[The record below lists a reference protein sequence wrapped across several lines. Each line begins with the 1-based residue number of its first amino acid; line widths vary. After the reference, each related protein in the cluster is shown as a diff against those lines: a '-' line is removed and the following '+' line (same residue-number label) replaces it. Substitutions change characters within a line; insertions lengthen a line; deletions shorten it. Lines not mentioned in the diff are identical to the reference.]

1 MISRATPGAR
11 ALPAWAVSGRA
22 AGVPAARR
30 LLQLGPV
37 AAALGALTLTRPAAA
52 QSPAG
57 AAPAPAEPAAA
68 PAPPAADAA
77 PAPRVLVVRV
87 EPGASGLEPAAV
99 RAAIARELGVEVVE
113 APVDGALGVLTV
125 RFDAADGLEM
135 AFEKRDTG
143 RSVERSLRV
152 PPDPARRLEAV
163 ALLAGN
169 LARDEAGDLVA
180 ALYAAEEARRVA
192 AERDAAAKAA
202 AEQAAAERA
211 RQARAAAAAPVVLG
225 AEEPATAPASGGRV
239 ERITGEVER
248 AIDAALAAD
257 LPELEL
263 DPVQAGVA
271 PGIAIYPEATG
282 RRFHAVFTL
291 FYGRQGGVDGM
302 AAAAIAQTTLGV
314 TRGATGAGIW
324 QGTGPVVGAAGAG
337 IGQLGRGPLRGVE
350 AAGILNLRSG
360 VVEGAEVAGILNRS
374 TGLVGAE
381 VAAAVNLAD
390 GDLVG
395 MQVAG
400 LVNVVEGELVGAQA
414 AGLVNVAR
422 EPATG
427 VMAAGLVNLA
437 RAPAAAPPE
446 GGAAAPR
453 VQAWRFAG
461 LANVG
466 TTALDGALIA
476 GLGNVAGELDGAAIA
491 GLGSRVGDL
500 DGAEIGGVASVAR
513 DLEGLQLA
521 TVNVARDVDGA
532 QIGVVNVARRVRGA
546 QIGLVNVSREIRGAP
561 VGLVNI
567 TRGGP
572 RLVVWHEHAVAR
584 DPQNLVG
591 GLDLAV
597 KTHIGPLYTQV
608 GFGGDAV
615 ARTWDATG
623 GLGLH
628 LEVEPVFFEVDALYR
643 GDWDARASNEN
654 DAQAVH
660 YRGKV
665 GVEVVDDA
673 LAVFAGGGLRQE
685 FDRELVPSYSATAL
699 LGVEVY

>member
-1 MISRATPGAR
+1 M
-11 ALPAWAVSGRA
+11 
-22 AGVPAARR
+22 PAARR

-37 AAALGALTLTRPAAA
+37 AAALGELTLTRPAAA

-291 FYGRQGGVDGM
+291 
-302 AAAAIAQTTLGV
+302 
-314 TRGATGAGIW
+314 
-324 QGTGPVVGAAGAG
+324 
-337 IGQLGRGPLRGVE
+337 
-350 AAGILNLRSG
+350 
-360 VVEGAEVAGILNRS
+360 
-374 TGLVGAE
+374 
-381 VAAAVNLAD
+381 
-390 GDLVG
+390 
-395 MQVAG
+395 
-400 LVNVVEGELVGAQA
+400 
-414 AGLVNVAR
+414 
-422 EPATG
+422 
-427 VMAAGLVNLA
+427 
-437 RAPAAAPPE
+437 
-446 GGAAAPR
+446 
-453 VQAWRFAG
+453 
-461 LANVG
+461 
-466 TTALDGALIA
+466 
-476 GLGNVAGELDGAAIA
+476 
-491 GLGSRVGDL
+491 
-500 DGAEIGGVASVAR
+500 
-513 DLEGLQLA
+513 
-521 TVNVARDVDGA
+521 
-532 QIGVVNVARRVRGA
+532 
-546 QIGLVNVSREIRGAP
+546 
-561 VGLVNI
+561 
-567 TRGGP
+567 
-572 RLVVWHEHAVAR
+572 
-584 DPQNLVG
+584 
-591 GLDLAV
+591 
-597 KTHIGPLYTQV
+597 
-608 GFGGDAV
+608 
-615 ARTWDATG
+615 
-623 GLGLH
+623 
-628 LEVEPVFFEVDALYR
+628 
-643 GDWDARASNEN
+643 
-654 DAQAVH
+654 
-660 YRGKV
+660 
-665 GVEVVDDA
+665 
-673 LAVFAGGGLRQE
+673 
-685 FDRELVPSYSATAL
+685 
-699 LGVEVY
+699 